1 MFFHTLWSCYRVLD
15 FSRLSSQETVT
26 HPWFQ
31 PHTRTPIQGNIRFN
45 TASDTDAVFLIP
57 FGLLFSLIIAS
68 PLSLALFVLVLALLA
83 LGIVFGIALGVIGNL
98 VDLVIVLGLIG
109 IVWNWPRGA
118 QGRFTEKLR
127 LAYHRL
133 RATLYRQVRQFTA
146 ADLAVTL
153 VVILIAVVL
162 SLSSGL
168 IHFLL
173 TLVIILAVVGIVWK
187 W

>member
-1 MFFHTLWSCYRVLD
+1 MILFAWIVRALLLILVL
-15 FSRLSSQETVT
+15 
-26 HPWFQ
+26 P
-31 PHTRTPIQGNIRFN
+31 
-45 TASDTDAVFLIP
+45 FLIP
-57 FGLLFSLIIAS
+57 FGILFSIVLAS
-68 PLSLALFVLVLALLA
+68 PRALALFVLVLALLA

-98 VDLVIVLGLIG
+98 VDLVIILGLIG

-118 QGRFTEKLR
+118 QGRFTDKLR

-133 RATLYRQVRQFTA
+133 RATLYHQVRQCGA
-146 ADLAVTL
+146 SDIALCL
-153 VVILIAVVL
+153 IVILIAVVL

-187 W
+187 WPHTPRLPFVTKLRLALVALRDELRGFFR

>member
-1 MFFHTLWSCYRVLD
+1 MILFAWIVRALLLILVL
-15 FSRLSSQETVT
+15 
-26 HPWFQ
+26 P
-31 PHTRTPIQGNIRFN
+31 
-45 TASDTDAVFLIP
+45 FLIP

-83 LGIVFGIALGVIGNL
+83 LGTVLGIALGVIGNL

-133 RATLYRQVRQFTA
+133 RATLYRQVQQFTA

-187 W
+187 WPHTVHLPFVTKLRLALVALRDELRGFFL